1 MSRISVVLPVYN
13 SWENLRDTI
22 DSIINQT
29 YTDWEIIIINEYGS
43 NEIVEKIV
51 STYKNNKI
59 IFIQNDT
66 RLGLSESLNKGIR
79 LSSGEYIARIDSGDI
94 SYRNRF
100 RKQVDLLEQNDS
112 IGVCGTYQRHKGK
125 RVNWVHKTPIS
136 KEDCKAALLFDCEL
150 CHSTVMFKKDIFEK
164 NNLYYDKKYYAEDF
178 ELWSRVVEFTNIV
191 NIPEELGLYR
201 VGDNITDKKKENI
214 ISESVRIVKKSLKKY
229 LEIDV
234 SDRYDDYI
242 KNWTNPFKN
251 ERNLNIRKKMYLEY
265 IELLT
270 NIYKKN
276 LDIGFYNENS
286 LKKII
291 NLKWKNMKY
300 REPKDFT
307 KGFEREFEYIFK
319 KNYIPNFFNI
329 IYFYYSHNKII

>member
-1 MSRISVVLPVYN
+1 MSKVSVVLPVYN
-13 SWENLRDTI
+13 SWEYLKDTI

-29 YTDWEIIIINEYGS
+29 YKDWEIILINEYSS
-43 NEIVEKIV
+43 NEKVENIISMYNDKRIV
-51 STYKNNKI
+51 
-59 IFIQNDT
+59 FIQNDKE
-66 RLGLSESLNKGIR
+66 LGLSESLNKGIR

-94 SYRNRF
+94 AYRNRF
-100 RKQVDLLEQNDS
+100 IKQVDLLKQNHS

-125 RVNWVHKTPIS
+125 RVNWVHKTPVN

-150 CHSTVMFKKDIFEK
+150 CHSTVMFKRDIFEK
-164 NNLYYDKKYYAEDF
+164 NNLYYDKNYYAEDF
-178 ELWSRVVEFTNIV
+178 ELWSRVIEFTNIV

-201 VGDNITDKKKENI
+201 VGDNITSKKKENI
-214 ISESVRIVKKSLKKY
+214 IIESVEIVKKSLKKY

-251 ERNLNIRKKMYLEY
+251 ERNLDIRKNMYLDY
-265 IELLT
+265 IEILT
-270 NIYKKN
+270 TIYKKN

-307 KGFEREFEYIFK
+307 REFRKDFDSIFNK
-319 KNYIPNFFNI
+319 YYIPNFLKI
-329 IYFYYSHNKII
+329 LYFYYSHNKII

>member
-1 MSRISVVLPVYN
+1 
-13 SWENLRDTI
+13 
-22 DSIINQT
+22 
-29 YTDWEIIIINEYGS
+29 
-43 NEIVEKIV
+43 
-51 STYKNNKI
+51 
-59 IFIQNDT
+59 
-66 RLGLSESLNKGIR
+66 
-79 LSSGEYIARIDSGDI
+79 
-94 SYRNRF
+94 
-100 RKQVDLLEQNDS
+100 
-112 IGVCGTYQRHKGK
+112 
-125 RVNWVHKTPIS
+125 
-136 KEDCKAALLFDCEL
+136 
-150 CHSTVMFKKDIFEK
+150 MFKKSIFEN
-164 NNLYYDKKYYAEDF
+164 NNLYYDKNYYAEDF

-214 ISESVRIVKKSLKKY
+214 ISESVSIVKKSLKKY

-251 ERNLNIRKKMYLEY
+251 ERNLNIRKNMYIEY

-291 NLKWKNMKY
+291 NLKWKNMTY

-319 KNYIPNFFNI
+319 KNYIPNYFNI
-329 IYFYYSHNKII
+329 IYFYYLHNKII